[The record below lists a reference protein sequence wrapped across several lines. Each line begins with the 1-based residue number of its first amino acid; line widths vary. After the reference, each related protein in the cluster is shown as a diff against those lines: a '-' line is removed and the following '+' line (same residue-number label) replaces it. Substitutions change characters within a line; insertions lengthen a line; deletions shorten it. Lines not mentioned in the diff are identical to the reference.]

1 MKKPS
6 AANSNLKLPD
16 PLIFF
21 IDRCLG
27 NRVVAEA
34 LRNEGVYVEIH
45 DDHFPRDARD
55 EDWLSKVGKRG
66 WVVLT
71 KDTRIRYRR
80 NEMTAVRRN
89 GVRMFTIKGGDL
101 NGKEI
106 AEIFLTELPK
116 MKRFLM
122 RNNSPFIAKVTKG
135 SVKSV
140 YSL

>member
-1 MKKPS
+1 
-6 AANSNLKLPD
+6 
-16 PLIFF
+16 
-21 IDRCLG
+21 
-27 NRVVAEA
+27 
-34 LRNEGVYVEIH
+34 
-45 DDHFPRDARD
+45 
-55 EDWLSKVGKRG
+55 
-66 WVVLT
+66 
-71 KDTRIRYRR
+71 
-80 NEMTAVRRN
+80 MTAVRRN

-140 YSL
+140 YDTNSLWRHDVVGDFRIVGDIL